1 MQKHINDVALLALH
15 KQDWEAAQKLFY
27 QNVIENPSH
36 RTYNNLGYYL
46 WSEGLICKD
55 GKHRNA
61 RKLGMQYI
69 IKASKLGISIANC
82 CAIAEAANKN
92 FFYAKD
98 DSLPTIAFALNY
110 LEKVLELEDR
120 PDLRYNYYRFLYLLS
135 PLDETHLIRLRE
147 LVMNYVTEES
157 VNFYFSLLCMHS
169 KKDEGLDCILKYS
182 SIIDKSNLL
191 KFYAKMGL
199 YVEGSKVFEAVC
211 DQRCIDDEI
220 VAAVIECSLG
230 ASNGDAE
237 KRTIYAV
244 LDKIREESDF
254 YSTSSGVARLDELL
268 CSHKLRAELLNA
280 HNYVPPMIS
289 CCCYCGCPIHNTA
302 W

>member
-1 MQKHINDVALLALH
+1 
-15 KQDWEAAQKLFY
+15 
-27 QNVIENPSH
+27 
-36 RTYNNLGYYL
+36 
-46 WSEGLICKD
+46 
-55 GKHRNA
+55 
-61 RKLGMQYI
+61 
-69 IKASKLGISIANC
+69 
-82 CAIAEAANKN
+82 
-92 FFYAKD
+92 
-98 DSLPTIAFALNY
+98 
-110 LEKVLELEDR
+110 
-120 PDLRYNYYRFLYLLS
+120 
-135 PLDETHLIRLRE
+135 
-147 LVMNYVTEES
+147 MNYVTEES

-169 KKDEGLDCILKYS
+169 KKEEGLDCILKYG

-199 YVEGSKVFEAVC
+199 YAEGSKVFEAVC
-211 DQRCIDDEI
+211 DQCCIDDEI